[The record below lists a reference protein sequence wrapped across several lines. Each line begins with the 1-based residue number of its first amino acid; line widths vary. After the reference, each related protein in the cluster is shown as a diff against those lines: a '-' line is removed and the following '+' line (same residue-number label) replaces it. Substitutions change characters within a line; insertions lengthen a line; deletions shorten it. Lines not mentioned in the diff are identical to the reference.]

1 MTEKT
6 ITFDRVVRWVGIGL
20 LIICILLLLN
30 HLSHVLLPF
39 FVAWFFAYLLYPM
52 VKQVERRLH
61 VPRALSIIITL
72 IIVIAIISGIV
83 YLIIPPMIEQF
94 EKLGNLATDYIHK
107 SAHITSIPGT
117 ISEWITENQ
126 HEIEQ

>member
-6 ITFDRVVRWVGIGL
+6 ITFDQVVRWVGIGL

-39 FVAWFFAYLLYPM
+39 FVAWFFAYLLNPM
-52 VKQVERRLH
+52 VKQVQHRLH
-61 VPRALSIIITL
+61 VPRALAIIIAMVV
-72 IIVIAIISGIV
+72 VIAVISGII

-94 EKLGNLATDYIHK
+94 QKLGNLATDYIHK
-107 SAHITSIPGT
+107 SAHIKDIPGT
-117 ISEWITENQ
+117 VSEWITENQ
-126 HEIEQ
+126 LEI